1 MYFVLYLRAT
11 SFETLTMVTYE
22 DTGRIFVVCIS
33 ESVLISEPFVTPL
46 FGNLRSFKSLFKLNI
61 VHNLISSTELDYSL
75 LV

>member
-1 MYFVLYLRAT
+1 M
-11 SFETLTMVTYE
+11 ETDE
-22 DTGRIFVVCIS
+22 DTERIFVCIS

-61 VHNLISSTELDYSL
+61 VHNLISSTELDSSL

>member
-11 SFETLTMVTYE
+11 SFETLTMETDE
-22 DTGRIFVVCIS
+22 DTGRIFVVCIL
-33 ESVLISEPFVTPL
+33 EWVLISEPFVTPL

>member
-11 SFETLTMVTYE
+11 SFETLTMETDE
-22 DTGRIFVVCIS
+22 DTERIFVVCIS

>member
-1 MYFVLYLRAT
+1 MYFALYLRAT
-11 SFETLTMVTYE
+11 SFETLTMETDE
-22 DTGRIFVVCIS
+22 DTERIFVCIS

-61 VHNLISSTELDYSL
+61 VHNLISSTELDSSL

>member
-11 SFETLTMVTYE
+11 SFETLTMETYE
-22 DTGRIFVVCIS
+22 DTGRIFVVGIS

>member
-11 SFETLTMVTYE
+11 SFETLKMETDE
-22 DTGRIFVVCIS
+22 DTGRISVVCIS

-61 VHNLISSTELDYSL
+61 VHNLISSTELDSSL